1 MNSSFLEST
10 PEENNDGV
18 DLKELKRSSKTGPL
32 NHCMLLFNALNDCV
46 DKHRQ
51 SDDYSDSN
59 EYQPNEDDGKE
70 RNDSL
75 SSY

>member
-1 MNSSFLEST
+1 
-10 PEENNDGV
+10 
-18 DLKELKRSSKTGPL
+18 
-32 NHCMLLFNALNDCV
+32 MLLCNALNDYV